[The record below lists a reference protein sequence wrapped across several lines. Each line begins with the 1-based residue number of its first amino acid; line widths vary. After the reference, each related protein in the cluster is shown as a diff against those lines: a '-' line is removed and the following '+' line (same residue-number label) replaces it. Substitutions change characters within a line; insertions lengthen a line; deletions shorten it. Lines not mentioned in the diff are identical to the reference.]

1 MSTSTPSDPS
11 TTGTT
16 SSSSSSTDGSPRG
29 EIGRQT
35 YDAVRRLIDTGMNKT
50 EAFAKV
56 AKETGRSA
64 ATVTTTYYRM
74 AKREPDGGGVRQS
87 ATAAMRSAKS
97 VSGAHVE
104 RLAGDA
110 RGAIDALQQRI
121 AELERQVETFAED
134 SRELQRIKRAL
145 GKN

>member
-11 TTGTT
+11 TTGT
-16 SSSSSSTDGSPRG
+16 SSSSTDGSPRG

-74 AKREPDGGGVRQS
+74 ARREPDGGGVRQS
-87 ATAAMRSAKS
+87 ATAAIRSAKS
-97 VSGAHVE
+97 VSGAHAE

-110 RGAIDALQQRI
+110 RSAIDALQQRI

-145 GKN
+145 SKD